1 MQTDKQKGRWTDKQR
16 SRQTEKQTGLTSQ
29 PTKKM
34 TCKLANVHLDR
45 QGAGLTD

>member
-1 MQTDKQKGRWTDKQR
+1 MDRQVEKQTD
-16 SRQTEKQTGLTSQ
+16 RQTERLTSQ

-45 QGAGLTD
+45 QGEGLRDLLIA